1 MTSRVWPD
9 VLLFAGMAFGVIG
22 GLSIIFIKDIRLER
36 RVYWGSWLL
45 TSLFISVSLS
55 ERGWGAT
62 AIGACACAGTA
73 LLYAYLRTSYIKI
86 GGRIHTYTLYRN
98 RPDGAAVATPP
109 PPDAYGNV
117 LTAPKFWWTIAL
129 FALAAAT
136 VALAQGPTAATVG
149 GGLFVAASI
158 AVTGY
163 IDGYEGFSVARRQ
176 YVQLA
181 VITIASIPLLLLPML
196 AYVAA
201 YLIGRRSTKS

>member
-1 MTSRVWPD
+1 
-9 VLLFAGMAFGVIG
+9 MAIGVVG

-45 TSLFISVSLS
+45 TSLFISVSLT
-55 ERGWGAT
+55 ERGWRST
-62 AIGACACAGTA
+62 VVGACACAGTA

-98 RPDGAAVATPP
+98 RPDGAAVVTPP

-129 FALAAAT
+129 FALAAAA
-136 VALAQGPTAATVG
+136 VAMAQGATAATVG
-149 GGLFVAASI
+149 AGLFVAASI

-176 YVQLA
+176 YVQL
-181 VITIASIPLLLLPML
+181 VVTTIASIPLLLLPVL
-196 AYVAA
+196 AYVTA
-201 YLIGRRSTKS
+201 YLIGKRSTRP